1 MSYATWKNT
10 LKDFGSLIAWNN
22 FIVFVRER
30 EVRMNKKLNEAARSF
45 LGFSFGI
52 WVCEVGSGVMGRF
65 GLHLILLLT
74 LDRLL
79 QDELLHEL
87 V

>member
-1 MSYATWKNT
+1 MK
-10 LKDFGSLIAWNN
+10 
-22 FIVFVRER
+22 
-30 EVRMNKKLNEAARSF
+30 KKLNEAARSF